1 MRGPFTG
8 RARWSPDDWRA
19 FVAANPGKGPA
30 ALGRLCGKA
39 TCTVAQQTAKH
50 GLVLPD
56 ERKGEANAERMR
68 RRHADPKFA
77 KAHAERAAERMRRLN
92 ADGTLHPHLAHLS
105 PPQRDA
111 YRAARKVGCTKDEAM
126 REAERTPA

>member
-1 MRGPFTG
+1 MRGPVSG
-8 RARWSPDDWRA
+8 RTKRWTADDWRA

-56 ERKGEANAERMR
+56 ERKGKAN
-68 RRHADPKFA
+68 
-77 KAHAERAAERMRRLN
+77 AERMRRLN
-92 ADGTLHPHLAHLS
+92 ADGKAHPHLAHLS
-105 PPQRDA
+105 ASQRDA